1 MKIKIWGGTQLK
13 TISVNIPE
21 AFVKGLEDLVQKG
34 LYANRSEAIRVAIR
48 DLLKR
53 ELYNDEYSYTALREK
68 DEKYIKEEQIITI

>member
-1 MKIKIWGGTQLK
+1 MK

-21 AFVKGLEDLVQKG
+21 AFVKGLEDLCQKG

-53 ELYNDEYSYTALREK
+53 ELFTEEYTYTALREK
-68 DEKYIKEEQIITI
+68 EEKYMKEGQTITI

>member
-1 MKIKIWGGTQLK
+1 MK

-21 AFVKGLEDLVQKG
+21 VFVKGLEELVQRD

-53 ELYNDEYSYTALREK
+53 ELYDADFRAKQQESENIECIDCIVKQKKQESK
-68 DEKYIKEEQIITI
+68 QSITI